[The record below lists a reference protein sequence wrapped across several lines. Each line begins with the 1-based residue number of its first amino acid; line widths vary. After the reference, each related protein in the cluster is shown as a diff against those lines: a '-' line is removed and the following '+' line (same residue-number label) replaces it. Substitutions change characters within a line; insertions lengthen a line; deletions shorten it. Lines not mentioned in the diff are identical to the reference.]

1 MILNKTIKFCEFH
14 HFANLTT
21 LLAFSKSVKKL
32 NKCRKRHHS
41 IKIDG
46 NLNWKNHIHEIE
58 LKRANNLL
66 LTV

>member
-32 NKCRKRHHS
+32 NKYVVRGTIASK
-41 IKIDG
+41 
-46 NLNWKNHIHEIE
+46 LME
-58 LKRANNLL
+58 
-66 LTV
+66 T